1 MGIGRDAARDFVD
14 MQLHRLGIRPRESQ
28 GCAFAAGWA
37 DRTEEICIV
46 VALVGWLPRPR
57 PFAGPLVNDP
67 VLLADA
73 GLVLEPEFDR
83 SIFGDL
89 LEMGVQSG
97 RKVFLNAS
105 MISTSCP
112 G

>member
-1 MGIGRDAARDFVD
+1 MGIGCDAARDFVD
-14 MQLHRLGIRPRESQ
+14 MQLHRLGIRPRERQ
-28 GCAFAAGWA
+28 GCAFAAGGA

-57 PFAGPLVNDP
+57 TFASLLVNDP
-67 VLLADA
+67 ILLADA
-73 GLVLEPEFDR
+73 GLALEPEFDR
-83 SIFGDL
+83 RIFGDL
-89 LEMGVQSG
+89 LKMGVQSG
-97 RKVFLNAS
+97 REVFLNAS